1 MILVFFSLCLGALI
15 GALFRFPWYVL
26 FPLVALF
33 WKRNRDISVVIFFTL
48 LSASLYQIGTVPAGN
63 YELVGYVERGR
74 LRQAKVFQGE
84 WKKIYPVRIET
95 SEEGYIY
102 AIGYFDGN
110 TFHPSYIRKV
120 EKPSFKTL
128 KESFSKMTNGT
139 VLSVLFGEKDRDIYR
154 SGLGHFFAVSGLH
167 IGIAFSLYTTLLSFL
182 TWRRTYQE
190 LAALLLLVP
199 YVITV
204 GTPSVIRAYLT
215 ILLWVVFKIT
225 GFRTT
230 PLHTTAT
237 VGSFMMIVDPTVV
250 FTPSFLLSFFVT
262 LCILES
268 KNIFELT
275 VKAYLSA
282 LPFLC
287 LFFGGTNMSALV
299 LSIPVS
305 LLMIPVTWL
314 AHLSFLLFLLGLKT
328 SALIAAKITNIVSLP
343 LNGFIKLANL
353 LPEVPLPQYLYFI
366 LIFFPLLFLSPD
378 IRDIFHKISSR
389 AIL

>member
-215 ILLWVVFKIT
+215 ILLWVVFRT
-225 GFRTT
+225 AGFRTT

-250 FTPSFLLSFFVT
+250 FAPSFLLSFFVT

-268 KNIFELT
+268 RNIFELT
-275 VKAYLSA
+275 MRAYLSA

-287 LFFGGTNMSALV
+287 LFFGETNLSV
-299 LSIPVS
+299 LIFSIPVS
-305 LLMIPVTWL
+305 FLMIPVTWL

-328 SALIAAKITNIVSLP
+328 SALIAAEITNIVSLP
-343 LNGFIKLANL
+343 LNWFIKLANL
-353 LPEVPLPQYLYFI
+353 FPEVPLPQHLYFI
-366 LIFFPLLFLSPD
+366 LILFPLLFLSSD
-378 IRDIFHKISSR
+378 IRDIFRKISGR